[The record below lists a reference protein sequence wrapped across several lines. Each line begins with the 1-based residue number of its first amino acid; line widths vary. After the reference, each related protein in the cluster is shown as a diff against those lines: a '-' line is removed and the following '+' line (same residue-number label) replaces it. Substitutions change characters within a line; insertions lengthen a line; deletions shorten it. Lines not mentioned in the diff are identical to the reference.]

1 MNRYSYKVK
10 VLSLFNTHLFNLFV
24 LHNYMYILMVWSFW
38 GLWNNVNVMHIWA
51 RMTSCVSDKGPH
63 TTLRYWGLNV
73 KFELITGNQLHF
85 SKIKIFKEYQHMPK
99 LIFCFAIHKI
109 MSSKFL
115 FIHLILCSKLCGHKK
130 NWSIFLNWEDDF
142 RKICYSLFFFS

>member
-1 MNRYSYKVK
+1 MKSLVQVKVTGTLKKIVNRYSYKVK

-38 GLWNNVNVMHIWA
+38 GSWNNVNVMHIWA

-73 KFELITGNQLHF
+73 KFELITGNQWHF
-85 SKIKIFKEYQHMPK
+85 SKIKYLRNINICQNLFSVLQYTKSWV
-99 LIFCFAIHKI
+99 A
-109 MSSKFL
+109 SSYL
-115 FIHLILCSKLCGHKK
+115 
-130 NWSIFLNWEDDF
+130 SI
-142 RKICYSLFFFS
+142 